1 MTQNTAHRPLAHLS
15 TAELLMRTALFQ
27 SMQSGLVETIG
38 APAINRLI
46 RENGEAPKWL
56 LGLTRFVMERT
67 AIKVFF
73 GGVGEEKN
81 LETARDL
88 LKRGIGTIIDN
99 AAPET
104 QDGLNEQEAFAR
116 ALEGYK
122 KGLSICA
129 RLREEHAGGGIAAA
143 FKFSTV
149 ASYEDL
155 KAISAQLESP
165 ENRGKKI
172 GEKDLGALQEKF
184 DAIYARAKDFFEEG
198 HKNGIEAFA
207 DAEETDVNPAIVE
220 LSAHMMKKGLRP
232 SLTIQAYLKDADAQA
247 EQLLTMQPPPNIKL
261 VRGAY
266 LGAERQQRGKIWDT
280 KEETDAC
287 YNRIL
292 KKLYEAKN
300 LDTITVATHNQESR
314 FIGEELVR
322 EAREKGNDKHPH
334 IVFATLLGIGANLK
348 AADPA
353 LGIEERKYQPAL
365 LDENTVA
372 VLGAIAYFSRRAKEF
387 MSTPDPLHDHKT
399 RAELELEEI
408 RKELGQRGFGGRTLS
423 EIIGKAVGSI
433 GPRLANPLREAFG
446 LSG

>member
-1 MTQNTAHRPLAHLS
+1 
-15 TAELLMRTALFQ
+15 MRTALFQ
-27 SMQSGLVETIG
+27 SMQSGLVEKIS
-38 APAINRLI
+38 APAISKLI
-46 RENGEAPKWL
+46 KENGEAPKWL
-56 LGLTRFVMERT
+56 LAATRFIMEHT

-81 LETARDL
+81 METARAL
-88 LKRGIGTIIDN
+88 LAREIGVIIDN

-104 QDGLNEQEAFAR
+104 LDGLNEQEAFAR

-129 RLREEHAGGGIAAA
+129 RLREEHAEGGIAAA

-149 ASYEDL
+149 ANYEDL

-172 GEKDLGALQEKF
+172 GEKNLGALQEKF
-184 DAIYARAKDFFEEG
+184 DAIYHRAKDFFEEA

-220 LSAHMMKKGLRP
+220 LSAHMMKKGIKP
-232 SLTIQAYLKDADAQA
+232 SLTIQAYLKDAEAQA
-247 EQLLTMQPPPNIKL
+247 EQLLSMQPPPNIKL

-266 LGAERQQRGKIWDT
+266 LGAERQQREKIWGS

-287 YNRIL
+287 YNRL
-292 KKLYEAKN
+292 LTKLYNSNVE
-300 LDTITVATHNQESR
+300 TITVATHNQESR
-314 FIGEELVR
+314 FIAEELVR
-322 EAREKGNDKHPH
+322 EAKEKGDAKHPH
-334 IVFATLLGIGANLK
+334 VVFATLLGIGANLK

-408 RKELGQRGFGGRTLS
+408 RKELGERGFGGRTLS